1 MITIHGA
8 FILGNWVCDLGSH
21 TGPHAQ
27 KDPHLIYYSPDAF
40 SKFLITFEQVALIL
54 IFHGTS
60 QIQPVLGD
68 MKVREKVNENSPL
81 YFYKVTCVK
90 QRKRGEAANIN

>member
-8 FILGNWVCDLGSH
+8 FILNNWVYDLGSR

-27 KDPHLIYYSPDAF
+27 KGPHLIYSSPDAI
-40 SKFLITFEQVALIL
+40 SKFPIIFEQVALIL
-54 IFHGTS
+54 IFHWTS

-68 MKVREKVNENSPL
+68 MKVREKMKANSPP
-81 YFYKVTCVK
+81 
-90 QRKRGEAANIN
+90 